1 MTTETTAT
9 TATTETVDKAKTAAV
24 EYVGNHS
31 MSDIIEHLANQ
42 YKYLQASKDANNE
55 VRTRLQ
61 KLVDN
66 VTEFIKDNLEDG
78 CGTQELKDLAEELDI
93 SLTKDMSISFTVKY
107 YADITVPLDFDT
119 DKIDESDFRISI
131 EFQGNDNDIDWDNDS
146 TEVEDFE
153 IEEN

>member
-1 MTTETTAT
+1 MTEVTVETQPSQFDLLKQEAHTKIAT
-9 TATTETVDKAKTAAV
+9 MTLD
-24 EYVGNHS
+24 
-31 MSDIIEHLANQ
+31 DIAGLIANRNVVINQ
-42 YKYLQASKDANNE
+42 SQEANSAL
-55 VRTRLQ
+55 RTRLQ

-93 SLTKDMSISFTVKY
+93 SLTKDMTISFTVKY

>member
-1 MTTETTAT
+1 MTEVTTETQPSQFDILKQEAHAKIAT
-9 TATTETVDKAKTAAV
+9 MTLD
-24 EYVGNHS
+24 
-31 MSDIIEHLANQ
+31 DIAGLIANRNVVLNQ
-42 YKYLQASKDANNE
+42 SQEANS
-55 VRTRLQ
+55 VLRTRLQ

-93 SLTKDMSISFTVKY
+93 SLTKDMTISFTVKY

-153 IEEN
+153 IEKN